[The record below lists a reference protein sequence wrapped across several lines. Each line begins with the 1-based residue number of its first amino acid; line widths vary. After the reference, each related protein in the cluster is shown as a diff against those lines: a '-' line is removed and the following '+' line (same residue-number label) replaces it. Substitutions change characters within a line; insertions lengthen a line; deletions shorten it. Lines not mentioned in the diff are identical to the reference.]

1 MAAQYA
7 SKLAKLEATYKDAVA
22 AIEATREPQE
32 AFDRASQLADTLRQY
47 AKDASDRRALAALR
61 IAEDEKLSLAVLAD
75 RISTSKAR
83 AAQLVQHARDT
94 KGKAGTRDQPD
105 LDGGEAPDA

>member
-1 MAAQYA
+1 MAADYT
-7 SKLAKLEATYKDAVA
+7 STLAKLEAAYKDAVA

-32 AFDRASQLADTLRQY
+32 AFECASQLADTLRQY

-61 IAEDEKLSLAVLAD
+61 IAENEKLSLAVLAD

-94 KGKAGTRDQPD
+94 KGRAGALGQ
-105 LDGGEAPDA
+105 LDPGREGAPDA